1 MSKKGTG
8 FVPCTTCGG
17 SGATTVTEIYID
29 NKGKQQTRIVRKVCT
44 SCGGRGGYH
53 V

>member
-1 MSKKGTG
+1 MGKKGTG

-17 SGATTVTEIYID
+17 SGATTVNEIYMM
-29 NKGKQQTRIVRKVCT
+29 NGKPKTRVVRKTCT
-44 SCGGRGGYH
+44 QCGGKGGYH